1 MQIDKKMLDRL
12 LGMNDDQL
20 GDLIRRIA
28 AESGIDPTMLGIST
42 ENIAAIRTALSNADS
57 QDLAQ
62 YNQIYDAYRKN
73 RRQS

>member
-28 AESGIDPTMLGIST
+28 TESGIDPAVLGIST
-42 ENIAAIRTALSNADS
+42 ENIAAIRAALSKAN
-57 QDLAQ
+57 
-62 YNQIYDAYRKN
+62 IT
-73 RRQS
+73 

>member
-28 AESGIDPTMLGIST
+28 TESGIDPAVLGIST
-42 ENIAAIRTALSNADS
+42 ENIAAIRAALSNADT

-62 YNQIYDAYRKN
+62 YNQIYEAYRKN
-73 RRQS
+73 RRQP